1 MKILGIEMGVKE
13 DGLLKGT
20 YFFIG
25 LFLVAAI
32 VLGQYAHITSKEREN
47 ANANRM

>member
-1 MKILGIEMGVKE
+1 MGVKE

-25 LFLVAAI
+25 LYLVAALA
-32 VLGQYAHITSKEREN
+32 LGQYAYMTTKDKEN